1 MDINVPILA
10 RSNPPVYTSSIQN
23 QIKKAPNFQQGFRN
37 PFPKELDQSSSLP
50 GNHYLLGNQNNRNNN
65 TTELQMDQVS
75 KMLKPPFHSFPKS
88 MNPDGQINQG
98 YQDIMLKYQSK

>member
-1 MDINVPILA
+1 
-10 RSNPPVYTSSIQN
+10 
-23 QIKKAPNFQQGFRN
+23 
-37 PFPKELDQSSSLP
+37 
-50 GNHYLLGNQNNRNNN
+50 
-65 TTELQMDQVS
+65 MDQVS